1 MTSPTADE
9 APAAADTASPDTT
22 VPDGTSPGSNEP
34 HTAAPGPLTG
44 ITVLDFS
51 RVLAAPMATQILAEL
66 GATVIKVERPG
77 GGDETRG
84 FEPRLPHGE
93 SAYFFAFNRGK
104 RSLTLDL
111 KDPRGRDVA
120 RRLAARA
127 DVVVENFLPGVME
140 RRGLGYDELSA
151 RNPGLVYVSATGFG
165 HTGPDRLRKGYDTV
179 FQALSGVMAM
189 TGDPGGPPSKAGVP
203 VADMTSGLWVAI
215 AALTGLAGRGATGR
229 GRHLDVSMMDVQLSL
244 QALNAARLFALDE
257 DPVRT
262 GTEHPGR
269 VPSAAF
275 EAADGGWLH
284 ISGSDQHWSPLCS
297 VLGLDE
303 LGADPALRNNAGR
316 VAQRDRVMTALRA
329 AVAAREREPLLKEL
343 QLADIPAGEVRGVRE
358 ALADPHA
365 RARGVVTD
373 FEHPTEGTFPALRTP
388 LRETGG
394 EPATAGTPPL
404 LGADADDVLAQLA
417 GLDDSEIEGLRAA
430 GVI

>member
-1 MTSPTADE
+1 MNTPTAV
-9 APAAADTASPDTT
+9 PA
-22 VPDGTSPGSNEP
+22 
-34 HTAAPGPLTG
+34 PLTG

-84 FEPRLPHGE
+84 FEPRLPQGE

-104 RSLTLDL
+104 RSITLDL

-120 RRLAARA
+120 RRLATRA
-127 DVVVENFLPGVME
+127 DVVVENFLPDAMT
-140 RRGLGYDELSA
+140 RLGLGYEELSA

-165 HTGPDRLRKGYDTV
+165 QSGPDRLRKGYDTV
-179 FQALSGVMAM
+179 FQALSGVMTM
-189 TGDPGGPPSKAGVP
+189 TGEADGPPSKTGIP

-215 AALTGLAGRGATGR
+215 AALTGLAGRGATGC
-229 GRHLDVSMMDVQLSL
+229 GRHFDVSMMDVQLSL
-244 QALNAARLFALDE
+244 HALNAARLFALDE

-275 EAADGGWLH
+275 RAADGGWLH
-284 ISGSDQHWSPLCS
+284 ISGSDQHWPSLCS
-297 VLGLDE
+297 VLGLAE
-303 LGADPALRNNAGR
+303 LGADPDLRHNSGR
-316 VAQRDRVMTALRA
+316 VAQRDRVMTALRS
-329 AVAAREREPLLKEL
+329 AVAVRDREPLLEEL
-343 QLADIPAGEVRGVRE
+343 RLADIPAGEVRGVRE
-358 ALADPHA
+358 ALGDPHTKA
-365 RARGVVTD
+365 REVVTD
-373 FEHPTEGTFPALRTP
+373 FEHPTEGTFRALRTP

-394 EPATAGTPPL
+394 EPAPAGSPPL
-404 LGADADDVLAQLA
+404 LGADTDAVLTEVA

>member
-1 MTSPTADE
+1 MTDS
-9 APAAADTASPDTT
+9 TAS
-22 VPDGTSPGSNEP
+22 
-34 HTAAPGPLTG
+34 GPLDG

-51 RVLAAPMATQILAEL
+51 RVLAAPMATQILAEQ

-104 RSLTLDL
+104 HSVTLDL

-127 DVVVENFLPGVME
+127 DIVVENFLPGAMD
-140 RRGLGYDELSA
+140 RLGLGYDDLSTG
-151 RNPGLVYVSATGFG
+151 NPGLVYISATGFG
-165 HTGPDRLRKGYDTV
+165 QSGPDRLRKGYDTV
-179 FQALSGVMAM
+179 FQALSGVMDM
-189 TGDPGGPPSKAGVP
+189 TGEPEGPPSKTGIP
-203 VADMTSGLWVAI
+203 VADMTSGLWIAI
-215 AALTGLAGRGATGR
+215 AALTGLAGRGVTGR
-229 GRHLDVSMMDVQLSL
+229 GRHFDVSMMDVQLSL
-244 QALNAARLFALDE
+244 HALNAARLFALDE

-262 GTEHPGR
+262 GTQHPGR

-275 EAADGGWLH
+275 RAADGGWLH
-284 ISGSDQHWSPLCS
+284 ISGSDQHWAPLCS
-297 VLGLDE
+297 VLGLAE
-303 LGADPALRNNAGR
+303 LGADPALRSNAGR

-329 AVAAREREPLLKEL
+329 AVGGRDRERLLKEL
-343 QLADIPAGEVRGVRE
+343 RAADVPAGEVRDVRE
-358 ALADPHA
+358 ALAAPQA

-373 FEHPTEGTFPALRTP
+373 FEHPTEGTFKALRTP

-394 EPATAGTPPL
+394 EPLPAGTPPL
-404 LGADADDVLAQLA
+404 LGADTEAVLARFA
-417 GLDDSEIEGLRAA
+417 GLDDHEIDGLRAA

>member
-1 MTSPTADE
+1 MTASVPASPGT
-9 APAAADTASPDTT
+9 APAT
-22 VPDGTSPGSNEP
+22 
-34 HTAAPGPLTG
+34 PGPLTG

-51 RVLAAPMATQILAEL
+51 RVLAAPMATQILGEL

-104 RSLTLDL
+104 RSITLNL
-111 KDPRGRDVA
+111 KDTRGRDVA
-120 RRLAARA
+120 RRLATGA
-127 DVVVENFLPGVME
+127 DVVVENFLPGVMD
-140 RRGLGYDELSA
+140 RLGLGYDDLSA
-151 RNPGLVYVSATGFG
+151 DNPGLVYVSATGFG
-165 HTGPDRLRKGYDTV
+165 QSGPDRMRKGYDTV

-189 TGDPGGPPSKAGVP
+189 TGEPDGPPSKTGIP

-215 AALTGLAGRGATGR
+215 AALTGLAGRGAAGR
-229 GRHLDVSMMDVQLSL
+229 GRHFDVSMMDVQLSL
-244 QALNAARLFALDE
+244 QALNAARLFARDE

-275 EAADGGWLH
+275 RTADGGWLH

-297 VLGLDE
+297 VLGLPE
-303 LGADPALRNNAGR
+303 LGADPALRHNAGR
-316 VAQRDRVMTALRA
+316 VAQRDRVMTTLRTA
-329 AVAAREREPLLKEL
+329 IAGRGREPLLKEL
-343 QLADIPAGEVRGVRE
+343 RAADIPAGEVRGVRA

-365 RARGVVTD
+365 RERGVVTD
-373 FEHPTEGTFPALRTP
+373 FEHPTEGTFQALRTP

-394 EPATAGTPPL
+394 EPAPAGIPPL
-404 LGADADDVLAQLA
+404 LGADTHDVLAEVA
-417 GLDDSEIEGLRAA
+417 GLGQSEIEDLRAA

>member
-1 MTSPTADE
+1 MTQPTE
-9 APAAADTASPDTT
+9 AAA
-22 VPDGTSPGSNEP
+22 
-34 HTAAPGPLTG
+34 GPLTG
-44 ITVLDFS
+44 TTILDFS

-66 GATVIKVERPG
+66 GATVIKIERPG
-77 GGDETRG
+77 AGDETRG

-111 KDPRGRDVA
+111 KSPQGRDIA
-120 RRLAARA
+120 RRLATRA

-140 RRGLGYDELSA
+140 RLGLGYDELSA

-165 HTGPDRLRKGYDTV
+165 QSGPDRMRKGYDTV

-189 TGDPGGPPSKAGVP
+189 TGEPEGPPSKTGIP

-215 AALTGLAGRGATGR
+215 AVLTGLAGRGATGR
-229 GRHLDVSMMDVQLSL
+229 GRHFDVSMMDVQLSL

-257 DPVRT
+257 DPART

-297 VLGLDE
+297 VLGLTE
-303 LGADPALRNNAGR
+303 LGADPELRNNSGR
-316 VAQRDRVMTALRA
+316 VAQRERVMTALRKA
-329 AVAAREREPLLKEL
+329 IATRDREPLLKEL
-343 QLADIPAGEVRGVRE
+343 RDADIPAGAVRGVRE

-365 RARGVVTD
+365 QERGVVTD
-373 FEHPTEGTFPALRTP
+373 FEHPTEGSFKALRTP

-394 EPATAGTPPL
+394 EPAPASAPPV
-404 LGADADDVLAQLA
+404 LGADTHGVLAEFA
-417 GLDDSEIEGLRAA
+417 GLDDSEIDGLRAA

>member
-1 MTSPTADE
+1 MTH
-9 APAAADTASPDTT
+9 TT
-22 VPDGTSPGSNEP
+22 T
-34 HTAAPGPLTG
+34 PGPLDG
-44 ITVLDFS
+44 VTVLDFS
-51 RVLAAPMATQILAEL
+51 RVLAAPMATQILAEQ

-77 GGDETRG
+77 AGDETRG

-104 RSLTLDL
+104 HSITLDL
-111 KDPRGRDVA
+111 KDPRGQEVA

-127 DVVVENFLPGVME
+127 DVIVENFLPGAME
-140 RRGLGYDELSA
+140 RLGLGYEDLSA
-151 RNPGLVYVSATGFG
+151 DNPALVYISATGFG
-165 HTGPDRLRKGYDTV
+165 QSGPDRRRKGYDTV

-189 TGDPGGPPSKAGVP
+189 TGEPEGPPSKAGVP

-229 GRHLDVSMMDVQLSL
+229 GRHFDVSMMDVQLSL

-262 GTEHPGR
+262 GTQHPGR

-275 EAADGGWLH
+275 RAADGEWLH
-284 ISGSDQHWSPLCS
+284 ISGSDQHWAPLCD
-297 VLGLDE
+297 VLGLPG
-303 LGADPALRNNAGR
+303 LGADPELRHNAGR

-329 AVAAREREPLLKEL
+329 AVAGREREPLLKEL
-343 QLADIPAGEVRGVRE
+343 RAADVPVGEVRGVRE
-358 ALADPHA
+358 ALSDPHA

-373 FEHPTEGTFPALRTP
+373 FEHPTEGTFKALRTP

-394 EPATAGTPPL
+394 EPAPAGTPPL
-404 LGADADDVLAQLA
+404 LGADTESVLARFA
-417 GLDDSEIEGLRAA
+417 GLDDHAIEGLRAA

>member
-1 MTSPTADE
+1 MNTP
-9 APAAADTASPDTT
+9 TT
-22 VPDGTSPGSNEP
+22 V
-34 HTAAPGPLTG
+34 PGPLTG

-84 FEPRLPHGE
+84 FEPRLPQGE

-104 RSLTLDL
+104 RSITLDL

-120 RRLAARA
+120 RRLATRA
-127 DVVVENFLPGVME
+127 DVVVENFLPDVMT
-140 RRGLGYDELSA
+140 RLGLGYEELSD

-165 HTGPDRLRKGYDTV
+165 QSGPDRLRKGYDTV

-189 TGDPGGPPSKAGVP
+189 TGEADGPPSKTGIP

-215 AALTGLAGRGATGR
+215 AVLTGLAGRGVTGR
-229 GRHLDVSMMDVQLSL
+229 GRHFDVSMMDVQLSL
-244 QALNAARLFALDE
+244 HALNAARLFALDE

-275 EAADGGWLH
+275 RAADGGWLH
-284 ISGSDQHWSPLCS
+284 ISGSDQHWLPLCS
-297 VLGLDE
+297 VLGLPE
-303 LGADPALRNNAGR
+303 LGADPDLRHNSGR

-329 AVAAREREPLLKEL
+329 AVAVRDREPLLKEL
-343 QLADIPAGEVRGVRE
+343 RVADIPAGEVRGVRE
-358 ALADPHA
+358 ALADPHTQ
-365 RARGVVTD
+365 ARGVVAD
-373 FEHPTEGTFPALRTP
+373 FDHPTEGTFRALRTP

-394 EPATAGTPPL
+394 EPAPAGAPPL
-404 LGADADDVLAQLA
+404 LGADTDAVLTEFAE
-417 GLDDSEIEGLRAA
+417 LDDSEIEGLRAA

>member
-1 MTSPTADE
+1 MT
-9 APAAADTASPDTT
+9 DTIT
-22 VPDGTSPGSNEP
+22 
-34 HTAAPGPLTG
+34 PGPLDG
-44 ITVLDFS
+44 VTVLDFS
-51 RVLAAPMATQILAEL
+51 RVLAAPMATQILAEQ

-104 RSLTLDL
+104 RSITLDL
-111 KDPRGRDVA
+111 KDPRGQEVA

-127 DVVVENFLPGVME
+127 DVLVENFLPGAME
-140 RRGLGYDELSA
+140 RLGLGYEELSA
-151 RNPGLVYVSATGFG
+151 DNPALVYISATGFG
-165 HTGPDRLRKGYDTV
+165 QSGPDRRRKGYDTV

-189 TGDPGGPPSKAGVP
+189 TGEPEGPPSKTGIP

-215 AALTGLAGRGATGR
+215 AALTGLAGRGVTGR
-229 GRHLDVSMMDVQLSL
+229 GRHFDVSMMDVQLSL

-262 GTEHPGR
+262 GTQHPGR

-275 EAADGGWLH
+275 RAADGEWLH
-284 ISGSDQHWSPLCS
+284 ISGSDQHWAPLCH
-297 VLGLDE
+297 VLGLSS
-303 LGADPALRNNAGR
+303 LGADPDLRHNAGR

-329 AVAAREREPLLKEL
+329 AVAGWEREPLLKEL
-343 QLADIPAGEVRGVRE
+343 RAADVPAGAVRGVRE
-358 ALADPHA
+358 ALSDPHA

-373 FEHPTEGTFPALRTP
+373 FQHPTEGTFKALRTP

-394 EPATAGTPPL
+394 EPAPAGTPPL
-404 LGADADDVLAQLA
+404 LGADTESVLAQFA
-417 GLDDSEIEGLRAA
+417 GLDDHAIEGLRAE